1 MYCALSWGK
10 LWQLE
15 ISFSMKN
22 KLALGNIVCER
33 DCEKEI
39 SEEAMDVNIYERLIG
54 GQSQDNLNV
63 YVFPIDLDHT
73 DEDEPDL

>member
-1 MYCALSWGK
+1 M
-10 LWQLE
+10 WQLE
-15 ISFSMKN
+15 ISLKN

-54 GQSQDNLNV
+54 G
-63 YVFPIDLDHT
+63 
-73 DEDEPDL
+73 